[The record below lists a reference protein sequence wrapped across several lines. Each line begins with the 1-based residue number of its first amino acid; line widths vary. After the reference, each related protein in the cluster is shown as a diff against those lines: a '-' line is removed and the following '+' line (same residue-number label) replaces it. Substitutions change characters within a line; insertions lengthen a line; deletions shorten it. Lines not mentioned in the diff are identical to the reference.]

1 MPPRNSD
8 QHGPSPQSPARNHYL
23 PAPEEMSLQG
33 TPRIGDVMREIG
45 LCVAIALG
53 LALLATIYAYVRGA

>member
-1 MPPRNSD
+1 MLFRNSNR
-8 QHGPSPQSPARNHYL
+8 QEPAQIPAWSRNL

-33 TPRIGDVMREIG
+33 TPRIGDVLREIG

-53 LALLATIYAYVRGA
+53 LALLATIYAHIVKGA